1 MSDQISE
8 PPEMTSIAA
17 TKLDWKLATSE
28 GNKLCTNIQK
38 MMRNVKDVDEF
49 QTDII
54 LALNEFLN
62 TIFDIIN
69 NKVPGLGESLEL
81 KGLEHIHR
89 PDWGKAFLPP
99 EHLRNE

>member
-1 MSDQISE
+1 MSDQISDL
-8 PPEMTSIAA
+8 PEMINIAGA
-17 TKLDWKLATSE
+17 RLDWKLATSE
-28 GNKLCTNIQK
+28 GNKLCSNIQK
-38 MMRNVKDVDEF
+38 LMKNVKDTDEF

-69 NKVPGLGESLEL
+69 NKVPGLGEHLEL

-89 PDWGKAFLPP
+89 PDWGKAFLPS
-99 EHLRNE
+99 ETLRNE